1 MTQHATYPQTT
12 TATPGKPPAHDRPR
26 DAPGAPRPAPG
37 ARGDVPVARVDA
49 PVGVTGEQTA
59 GMRTTVM
66 EEHSRPGEATAAEA
80 APVTAGAV
88 PAARSAAPAAPETA
102 PPAPRKGGLGRPAEP
117 TTEGV
122 PALAT
127 DTAGE
132 AESEARWVG
141 KALLAVACVALPIV
155 GLIGFAVSYRTLED
169 FAQDNGFGWLSW
181 AFPVGIDVSI
191 IGLLAMDLVL
201 IRAGRP
207 KKSLLPSAH
216 LMTAVTIVLNTG
228 AALPSGMGV
237 MQGLAAEPLKA
248 LMHGVMPFLFVLGVG
263 ALRHWLR
270 TTTRAQRTRPDRIP
284 AHRWIL
290 APITTGRLYRRM
302 RLASVTSYQE
312 MVKREQDL
320 HGYVTMLKQK
330 LGGDLSKATDIQK
343 LPMTMAPRGFTV
355 EQALALPEEWER
367 QQEEREQQE
376 AERAARKAERA
387 RLRAEQQREEAERE
401 RRRAEREA
409 EEASRARIAALNR
422 EADEVAASHLAS
434 VRTHEAAGQAE
445 AARVLAEQA
454 RQQAERKAQAAE
466 QAEESAEAAEARRR
480 EAEAT
485 RKAAEELAEAQ
496 RLKAEAERLEAEAAE
511 QRRRKLAVDAE
522 AQRAT
527 ADAEADRLRA
537 AEARRR
543 IAVLEAEAAT
553 ADAWADLSPRQ
564 LKARKVARMILAA
577 GGNADHVDVVELKAI
592 EAAVGVG
599 RTVAGDIRK
608 EAQELLAGGYDP
620 ATAYQPKTWG

>member
-1 MTQHATYPQTT
+1 
-12 TATPGKPPAHDRPR
+12 
-26 DAPGAPRPAPG
+26 
-37 ARGDVPVARVDA
+37 
-49 PVGVTGEQTA
+49 
-59 GMRTTVM
+59 MRTTVM
-66 EEHSRPGEATAAEA
+66 EERSRPGE
-80 APVTAGAV
+80 VTT
-88 PAARSAAPAAPETA
+88 APAAPGTAPAAPGTALTAPAATPGAPVVPETA
-102 PPAPRKGGLGRPAEP
+102 PPAPRKGGRGRLGKTASG
-117 TTEGV
+117 GV
-122 PALAT
+122 PAP
-127 DTAGE
+127 AGE
-132 AESEARWVG
+132 TDAEARWVG
-141 KALLAVACVALPIV
+141 QALLAVACVALPIV
-155 GLIGFAVSYRTLED
+155 GLIGFAVSYRTLEG
-169 FAQDNGFGWLSW
+169 FARGNGFGWLSW

-207 KKSLLPSAH
+207 KRSLLPSAH

-237 MQGLAAEPLKA
+237 LQGLAAEPMKA

-290 APITTGRLYRRM
+290 APVTTGRLYRRM

-330 LGGDLSKATDIQK
+330 LGGDLSKASDIQT
-343 LPMTMAPRGFTV
+343 LPMRMAPRGFTV

-367 QQEEREQQE
+367 QQEERERQE
-376 AERAARKAERA
+376 EERAARKAERE

-401 RRRAEREA
+401 RLRAEREA

-422 EADEVAASHLAS
+422 QADEVAARHQAS

-445 AARVLAEQA
+445 TARVLAEQA
-454 RQQAERKAQAAE
+454 RRQAERKAQAVE
-466 QAEESAEAAEARRR
+466 QAEEAAEVAEARRR

-485 RKAAEELAEAQ
+485 RKEAEELAEAE

-522 AQRAT
+522 AERAT
-527 ADAEADRLRA
+527 ADVEAERLRA

-543 IAVLEAEAAT
+543 IAVMEAEAAT
-553 ADAWADLSPRQ
+553 ADAWAGLTPREI
-564 LKARKVARMILAA
+564 KVRRVARLIVAA
-577 GGNADHVDVVELKAI
+577 GGSAKNVEVVPLKDIETAVGAARTTAGELRQ
-592 EAAVGVG
+592 EAA
-599 RTVAGDIRK
+599 
-608 EAQELLAGGYDP
+608 ELLDGGYDP
-620 ATAYQPKTWG
+620 MTAYVPQSWR